1 MRVFFLWK
9 CSKFDVN
16 LKNIENNWQKSFCL
30 RDKCIWIGCVKLP
43 LLRREYLSSAVNV
56 LTNNLQIFHV
66 TKRDSF
72 QLSYLHSD
80 QWIWESC
87 CHWDSNR
94 VLARLPRCL
103 SRSPLKRDFLGIYL
117 TTSLGVRYFRDTS
130 AMRVIFF
137 FWKGSKF
144 DADMKNAQNSSEN
157 VFCFW
162 GKSIWIGCIK
172 LSLLRREYLSSDV
185 AVLTNSLKTLHVTK
199 SDFFELNFRHIDKWI
214 W

>member
-72 QLSYLHSD
+72 QLNYLHSD

-117 TTSLGVRYFRDTS
+117 TTSLGVSYFRDTS

-137 FWKGSKF
+137 FEKVQNLMQIWKMHKTVRKMF
-144 DADMKNAQNSSEN
+144 FVFEVNPSE
-157 VFCFW
+157 
-162 GKSIWIGCIK
+162 
-172 LSLLRREYLSSDV
+172 LV
-185 AVLTNSLKTLHVTK
+185 A
-199 SDFFELNFRHIDKWI
+199 LNCLY
-214 W
+214 